1 MAVTVPV
8 TIEEA
13 GWTGAIAAPGRH
25 VAKIVRRALKEACP
39 GLGAASVS
47 VLLTGDARQCQLNR
61 DWRGKDASTN
71 VLSFP
76 TLELAAGTVP
86 EAEFAG
92 VPLELGDL
100 SLAFETCDR
109 EAREQGKLLEHHFDH
124 LVIHGVLHLLGYD
137 HVDEHD
143 AAIME
148 PLEVKIL
155 AGLGI
160 PDPYLSSATVPEL
173 AADD

>member
-1 MAVTVPV
+1 MTVTVPV
-8 TIEEA
+8 TIDDTA
-13 GWTGAIAAPGRH
+13 WTGA
-25 VAKIVRRALKEACP
+25 VATPARRVARIVRRALKEACP
-39 GLGAASVS
+39 GLGAATVS
-47 VLLTGDARQCQLNR
+47 VLLTGDERQRTLNC

-76 TLELAAGTVP
+76 TLDLAAGTVP
-86 EAEFAG
+86 APEFAG

-100 SLAFETCDR
+100 SLAFETCAR
-109 EAREQGKLLEHHFDH
+109 EAREQGKPLEHHLDH

-155 AGLGI
+155 SGLGI
-160 PDPYLSSATVPEL
+160 PDPYLSSAAVPEL